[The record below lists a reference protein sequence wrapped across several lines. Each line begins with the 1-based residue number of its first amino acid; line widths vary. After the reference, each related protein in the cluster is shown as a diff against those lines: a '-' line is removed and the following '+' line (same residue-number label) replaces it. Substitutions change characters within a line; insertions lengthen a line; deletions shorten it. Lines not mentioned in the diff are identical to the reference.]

1 MCNVHNTSLCYTFWP
16 VIFFTLQFECDE
28 SSETQDIDNV
38 SESAPAADSAS
49 TNKWVNLQLTLVQK
63 CTNRELS
70 LLWTAHIY
78 MVRFFC
84 GLYSSKQAAPYVT
97 CAVGH

>member
-1 MCNVHNTSLCYTFWP
+1 
-16 VIFFTLQFECDE
+16 FECDE

-49 TNKWVNLQLTLVQK
+49 TNN
-63 CTNRELS
+63 
-70 LLWTAHIY
+70 
-78 MVRFFC
+78 
-84 GLYSSKQAAPYVT
+84 SKQAAPYVT